1 MRNIQPNNIA
11 ALCLALIEQAEV
23 GVKYQ
28 KAIVTNANIL
38 GHKLTSYGI
47 DVVKLNN
54 ELFTK
59 THQLFVCFD
68 EHTTNLIYE
77 RAIKYNITLN
87 KRISKLYTG
96 IRIGV
101 QEITRYNYSES
112 DLDNIAKLIY
122 LLSCNEEKEDTIHN
136 ICTDLSHKKKP
147 YFILDDIF
155 MV

>member
-1 MRNIQPNNIA
+1 MTNNDDYIEKNWIYNLSYSLRNIQPNNIA

-68 EHTTNLIYE
+68 EHTT
-77 RAIKYNITLN
+77 KFNIR
-87 KRISKLYTG
+87 KSYKI
-96 IRIGV
+96 
-101 QEITRYNYSES
+101 
-112 DLDNIAKLIY
+112 
-122 LLSCNEEKEDTIHN
+122 
-136 ICTDLSHKKKP
+136 
-147 YFILDDIF
+147 
-155 MV
+155 